1 MGLSIAVA
9 FLIIILCAVIA
20 VFVMRKRAAKRER
33 EEYVL
38 KTVQSN
44 HDSVVSAQGEPKHR
58 TWYGRKI
65 VAQVPLNGVV

>member
-9 FLIIILCAVIA
+9 FLTLILCAVIA
-20 VFVMRKRAAKRER
+20 VLVMRKRAATRQR
-33 EEYVL
+33 EEYGL
-38 KTVQSN
+38 KTIHSN
-44 HDSVVSAQGEPKHR
+44 KGLVDPTQREPKHR